1 MLMIVLVV
9 LGDRP
14 MKQYHNHMVVINPFA
29 HYPEHETTKNT
40 QQEVS
45 YTPQTTNIMVQDM
58 FEDITALDALS
69 LF

>member
-1 MLMIVLVV
+1 MLMIVLLV

-14 MKQYHNHMVVINPFA
+14 MKQYHNHMVAINPFA
-29 HYPEHETTKNT
+29 HYPEHETKKNT

-45 YTPQTTNIMVQDM
+45 YTAQTTNIMVQDM